1 MTIDTNPAEEPPAFN
16 LTEVDRQVLA
26 QTDEEFI
33 LHDWEDLKSIIARN
47 DLGILKRKPSDLHRY
62 LAWSASTKQ
71 KYGSI
76 TNYICQERLHWV
88 LPGTTTIT
96 ATNTNKPGVT
106 TTTTTAAVVSADSGP
121 VFPYNNPTPFA
132 DPADYKILRND
143 WPYGLSPGIAHLV
156 VWLRTPVAVNPDDG
170 DLTPESRALIEGF
183 VLRTFVGRLA
193 AEQRNGNGGLFADSP
208 RDHVLWFK
216 NWTALQSVRSLEH
229 IHVLVRDVPE
239 TILLEWT
246 GEGPP
251 QH

>member
-1 MTIDTNPAEEPPAFN
+1 MTIDANPPENPPAFN
-16 LTEVDRQVLA
+16 LTDVDRQVLA
-26 QTDEEFI
+26 QTDDEFI

-47 DLGILKRKPSDLHRY
+47 DLALLKRKPSELRRY
-62 LAWSASTKQ
+62 LAWSHATKQ

-76 TNYICQERLHWV
+76 TNYICQERLHWS
-88 LPGTTTIT
+88 LPDTHHDKTVVPPITT
-96 ATNTNKPGVT
+96 
-106 TTTTTAAVVSADSGP
+106 DSGP

-143 WPYGLSPGIAHLV
+143 WPYGLAPGITHLV
-156 VWLRTPVAVNPDDG
+156 VWLRTPVAVNEADG
-170 DLTPESRALIEGF
+170 DLTPESRALVEGF

-193 AEQRNGNGGLFADSP
+193 AAPEAKKWDDSP

-229 IHVLVRDVPE
+229 VHVLVRDVPE
-239 TILLEWT
+239 KILVEWT

-251 QH
+251 MH